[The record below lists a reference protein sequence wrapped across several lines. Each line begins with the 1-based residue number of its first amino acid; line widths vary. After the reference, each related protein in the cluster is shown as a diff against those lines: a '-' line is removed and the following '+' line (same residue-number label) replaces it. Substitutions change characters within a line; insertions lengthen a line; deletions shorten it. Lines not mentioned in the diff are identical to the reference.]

1 MATLSLLLVDD
12 ERPLLALLR
21 KYLERAGFEVDA
33 AETAQAALMKCRQ
46 EPCPFHLVVL
56 DLKLPD
62 MRGEELLPLLLD
74 ASPGLK
80 VLVSSGTP
88 FSNEAVAPEQ
98 RSRVGAILKP
108 YMPAELIQVI
118 QALAPASKSASVQH

>member
-12 ERPLLALLR
+12 EAPLLALLR
-21 KYLERAGFEVDA
+21 KYLERSGYQVDS
-33 AETAQAALMKCRQ
+33 AETAQDALRKCRQ
-46 EPCPFHLVVL
+46 APCPFHLVVL

-74 ASPGLK
+74 AAPELR

-88 FSNEAVAPEQ
+88 FSTGAVAPHH
-98 RSRVGAILKP
+98 RARVAAILKP
-108 YMPAELIQVI
+108 YMPTELL
-118 QALAPASKSASVQH
+118 QAILALDPAHRATSI